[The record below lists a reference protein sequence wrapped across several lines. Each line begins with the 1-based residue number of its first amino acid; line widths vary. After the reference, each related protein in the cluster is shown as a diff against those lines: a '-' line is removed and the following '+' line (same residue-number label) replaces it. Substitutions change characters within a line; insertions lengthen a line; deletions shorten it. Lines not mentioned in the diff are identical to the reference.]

1 MELNLI
7 MGSFL
12 FSVLNS
18 HYIPSTH
25 LRTDGQVSVDNS
37 ESSSTF
43 AVVVEQEQAIFFFPS
58 STKGGFLNYLNVIG
72 TLMVHTHTPRV
83 YKNENT

>member
-37 ESSSTF
+37 ESGSTF
-43 AVVVEQEQAIFFFPS
+43 AVVVEQEQQEQAIFFPS

-72 TLMVHTHTPRV
+72 TLLVHTHV
-83 YKNENT
+83 GSN

>member
-7 MGSFL
+7 VGSFL

-25 LRTDGQVSVDNS
+25 LRTDGQVSIDNSDNS
-37 ESSSTF
+37 ESGSTF
-43 AVVVEQEQAIFFFPS
+43 AVVVEQEQAIFFPFFC
-58 STKGGFLNYLNVIG
+58 KGRLSKLLKCNWNPDG
-72 TLMVHTHTPRV
+72 THT
-83 YKNENT
+83 YTQSI